1 MTAVTKQ
8 AVYIEEHAI
17 NSFSDCQQSPCN
29 KRLKRPRG
37 RPPDGAVLADNG
49 TYILPPAAIEAAAER
64 VIKHRTACRERYV
77 ATRKGLRMAKPELFA
92 KRQWS
97 ANQQPSS
104 PSKKEND
111 ERQGATGTMG

>member
-1 MTAVTKQ
+1 MRCLITRSAAASIATSGNIYVPSTGST
-8 AVYIEEHAI
+8 
-17 NSFSDCQQSPCN
+17 NRP
-29 KRLKRPRG
+29 KRPRG
-37 RPPDGAVLADNG
+37 RPPVGAVLADNG
-49 TYILPPAAIEAAAER
+49 TVVLPPAAIEAAAER

-97 ANQQPSS
+97 ANQQLSS
-104 PSKKEND
+104 LSKKEND